1 MAHCYLELS
10 DELVVGRGILNLVQ
24 SICCFIH
31 LVAQR
36 DHKVRGALRV
46 SSPVNFTVYSEC
58 SVGQSA
64 PREKSECWPS
74 TLMLLCCWGVFGGV
88 RLSLTWAFLSFVSRL
103 RISVSSPCRRIICIH
118 EAVG

>member
-64 PREKSECWPS
+64 PREKSEFWPS
-74 TLMLLCCWGVFGGV
+74 KLMLLCC
-88 RLSLTWAFLSFVSRL
+88 
-103 RISVSSPCRRIICIH
+103 
-118 EAVG
+118 